1 MSVSQPVLHLENIN
15 KTFSGVQVLKD
26 INIDFM
32 PGEVHCLMGENG
44 AGKSTLIKI
53 ISGAYTPDAGAVMVY
68 QGQPVEH
75 NSPHW
80 ARAHGINAIYQEIDL
95 VPDLNAVENVMLG
108 NEPQKKNGA
117 IDWEE
122 SRRRTT
128 EVLKEM
134 GMEIDLDC
142 PVGQLKVAQ
151 QQMVAIAR
159 ALLLDSKL
167 IIFDEPTA
175 VFTENEV
182 TMLFRL
188 IARLK
193 ERGMAILYISHHLDE
208 IFEIGDRV
216 TILRDG
222 TLVKTDVVSA
232 FTRDSMIN
240 LMVGRNIDMTQR
252 FGRPS
257 DGETVLEVKGL
268 SQEGVVQDISFCLH
282 AGEIL
287 GFGGLVGAG
296 RTEMARL
303 LIGLERRT
311 SGEILLNGEPVKFAS
326 PRQAL
331 MHRVGMLLESRKE
344 EGLVLVRT
352 VSENMMYNYIEMF
365 FKKGLV
371 KWKQVRQ
378 KVAEQMKSLNVRPN
392 DPNKVIQ
399 YLSGGNQ
406 QKVAL
411 GKLMAADCNIWIL
424 DEPTRGVDVGARTEI
439 YQLMRAARDEG
450 KAIVMITSDM
460 TELLTQSDRILIMS
474 GGTIA
479 GELDPAS
486 VTEVEV
492 LSMALGEGG
501 KNE

>member
-1 MSVSQPVLHLENIN
+1 MCSAQPVLHLEHIN

-26 INIDFM
+26 ITIDFM

-53 ISGAYTPDAGAVMVY
+53 ISGAYTPDDGAVMVY
-68 QGQPVEH
+68 QGARVER

-80 ARAHGINAIYQEIDL
+80 ARANGINAIYQEIDL

-108 NEPQKKNGA
+108 NEPVKKGGA
-117 IDWEE
+117 VDWRE
-122 SRRRTT
+122 SRKKTVEILR
-128 EVLKEM
+128 EM

-151 QQMVAIAR
+151 QQLIAIAR

-182 TMLFRL
+182 ALLFRL
-188 IARLK
+188 IAKLK

-216 TILRDG
+216 TVLRDG
-222 TLVKTDVVSA
+222 ALIKTDRVSA
-232 FTRDSMIN
+232 FTRDSMIQ
-240 LMVGRNIDMTQR
+240 LMVGRNIDVTQR
-252 FGRPS
+252 FGCPS
-257 DGETVLEVKGL
+257 QGETVLETKNL
-268 SQEGVVQDISFCLH
+268 TQEGVVRDVTFALH

-287 GFGGLVGAG
+287 GLGGLVGAG

-311 SGEILLNGEPVKFAS
+311 SGEIFLRGKPVRFTS

-331 MHRVGMLLESRKE
+331 MQRMGMLPESRKE

-352 VSENMMYNYIEMF
+352 VAENMMYNHIELF
-365 FKKGLV
+365 FRKGLV
-371 KWKQVRQ
+371 HWKRIRDNVDRQ
-378 KVAEQMKSLNVRPN
+378 MRSLNVRPD
-392 DPNKVIQ
+392 DPDRVIQ

-411 GKLMAADCNIWIL
+411 GKLLAADCDVWIL

-450 KAIVMITSDM
+450 KAILMITSDM

-474 GGTIA
+474 GGAVA
-479 GELDPAS
+479 GELDPSSA
-486 VTEVEV
+486 TEVEV
-492 LSMALGEGG
+492 LSMALGVGG
-501 KNE
+501 NKE